1 MQEEIGDDAGELP
14 NAVIGGT
21 FVIAERHIEVSG
33 WCQIAEKG
41 HRRLGPKGRCSYQ
54 NRGNPP
60 SS

>member
-1 MQEEIGDDAGELP
+1 MQEEIGDDAGELL
-14 NAVIGGT
+14 NAV
-21 FVIAERHIEVSG
+21 ERHIAVSG